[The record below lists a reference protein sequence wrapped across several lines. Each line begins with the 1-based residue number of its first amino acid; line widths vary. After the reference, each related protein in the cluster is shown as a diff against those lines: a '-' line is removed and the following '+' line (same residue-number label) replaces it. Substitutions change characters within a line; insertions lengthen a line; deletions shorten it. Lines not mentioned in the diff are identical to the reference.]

1 VGIELNTE
9 HLGKHLAL
17 PPGKLPAV
25 AVVEKLQDAGLLTVP
40 SAPATIRWLPALNV
54 TREEIDEATR
64 ITASVL
70 DSIQPRN

>member
-1 VGIELNTE
+1 
-9 HLGKHLAL
+9 
-17 PPGKLPAV
+17 
-25 AVVEKLQDAGLLTVP
+25 VEKLQDAGLLTVP